1 MSHSLKKINPQDK
14 TVASLTDKE
23 LREMAGKDKEQNSRT
38 YRDQLITIGDL
49 EIFKQNLIEE
59 IRHLLAQASSSH
71 SKKWAH
77 FIRGKKALGIN
88 CRFFDLPLVVT
99 KAQLKDMRC
108 EDN

>member
-1 MSHSLKKINPQDK
+1 MLNTCIIINHRLTSLTFVKKINPQDK

-59 IRHLLAQASSSH
+59 IRNLLAQAPSSQ
-71 SKKWAH
+71 SKKWLNL
-77 FIRGKKALGIN
+77 RK
-88 CRFFDLPLVVT
+88 
-99 KAQLKDMRC
+99 
-108 EDN
+108 